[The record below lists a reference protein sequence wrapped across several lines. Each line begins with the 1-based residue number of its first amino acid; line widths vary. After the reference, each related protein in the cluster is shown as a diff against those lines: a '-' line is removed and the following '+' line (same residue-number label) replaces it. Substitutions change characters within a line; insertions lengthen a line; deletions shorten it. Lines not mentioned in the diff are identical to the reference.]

1 MKKEIYIIRH
11 GQTDYNL
18 KGIVQGR
25 GVDSV
30 LNETG
35 EEQAKKFHEKYK
47 EHDFDVV
54 FTSTL
59 QRTHQTVKP
68 FTDNGLEKIISI
80 HLDEIDWGI
89 YEGMEP
95 TPEMLKNYTGII
107 KEWREGNLDIKIHG
121 GESAQDLYDR
131 QFPFVEELKN
141 LKASKVLICSHGR
154 AIRSLLCCFLNVPL
168 KDMDNFEHHNT
179 CLYKINYNGKK
190 FELEISND
198 ISHLS

>member
-54 FTSTL
+54 FTL
-59 QRTHQTVKP
+59 QTK
-68 FTDNGLEKIISI
+68 
-80 HLDEIDWGI
+80 
-89 YEGMEP
+89 
-95 TPEMLKNYTGII
+95 
-107 KEWREGNLDIKIHG
+107 
-121 GESAQDLYDR
+121 
-131 QFPFVEELKN
+131 
-141 LKASKVLICSHGR
+141 
-154 AIRSLLCCFLNVPL
+154 
-168 KDMDNFEHHNT
+168 
-179 CLYKINYNGKK
+179 
-190 FELEISND
+190 
-198 ISHLS
+198 